1 MNKLYFYGF
10 TLMLCLVCAL
20 VSYCIGTYV
29 ARREIADAIR
39 AGRLNLLQRI
49 DHVAAQIE
57 SGRYR
62 PVGDP

>member
-1 MNKLYFYGF
+1 MWQFYLF
-10 TLMLCLVCAL
+10 AFLLCLFVGYAC
-20 VSYCIGTYV
+20 YCVGAIT

-57 SGRYR
+57 SGIYR